1 MTRARF
7 SKRPAER
14 RSPIPA
20 ASILVCLASLVLA
33 GCTTFGPPPPGPA
46 YQADLRIEVTEA
58 DGQTR
63 PVEFVTEYYAYGLRR
78 RQATIA
84 GEDRIVIDRPDL
96 QVTWVLAPEAK
107 TFVEH
112 RMRSEAAAHPA
123 IPDPFGPRLRTRF
136 TREVEESIGGVP
148 AMRFNV
154 EGDSISGRAWLAPD
168 GVPLRFEGSLG
179 VGAGA
184 LQVRIDYGEIQR
196 TLQARY
202 LFVIP
207 PNYAGYETR
216 KRPPKEEEDRGVED
230 AVQKLRDRRKS
241 LPSPPI
247 GW

>member
-1 MTRARF
+1 MTRALL
-7 SKRPAER
+7 SKRPAAR
-14 RSPIPA
+14 RSPIFA
-20 ASILVCLASLVLA
+20 ASILVFLSSLVLT

-46 YQADLRIEVTEA
+46 YQADLRVEVTEA
-58 DGQTR
+58 DGETR
-63 PVEFVTEYYAYGLRR
+63 PVEYVTEYYAYGLRR
-78 RQATIA
+78 RQATIE

-96 QVTWVLAPEAK
+96 QVTWVLAPGTK

-136 TREVEESIGGVP
+136 AREVEESIDGIP
-148 AMRFNV
+148 ATRFNV
-154 EGDSISGRAWLAPD
+154 EGDGVAGRAWLAPD

-179 VGAGA
+179 AGTGA
-184 LQVRIDYGEIQR
+184 LHVRIDYGEIQR
-196 TLQARY
+196 TPQPRY
-202 LFVIP
+202 LFGIP

-216 KRPPKEEEDRGVED
+216 KRPAKEKEDREVED